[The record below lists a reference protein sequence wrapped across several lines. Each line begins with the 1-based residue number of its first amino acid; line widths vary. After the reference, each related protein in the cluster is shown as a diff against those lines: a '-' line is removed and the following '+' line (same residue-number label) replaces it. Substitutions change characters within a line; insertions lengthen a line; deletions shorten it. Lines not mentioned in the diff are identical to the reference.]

1 MRTINEIQ
9 VIMLDT
15 FKDTLDQLGQAESIA
30 CDDKMILYGAGA
42 TIDSL
47 ALVSFIVDLE
57 GNLADHFGKEI
68 SLTDDR
74 AMMREISPF
83 DTFLSLKKYI
93 HELVNE

>member
-15 FKDTLDQLGQAESIA
+15 FKDTLDQLGQAESFTF
-30 CDDKMILYGAGA
+30 DDKMILYGAGA

-57 GNLADHFGKEI
+57 TNLADHFGKEI